1 MKRKYQWMICAF
13 LILLVVGAFLL
24 LTKRDDQKLE
34 NGSFVMERTWD
45 DDGLYQSR
53 GQCLS

>member
-13 LILLVVGAFLL
+13 LIIFVVAAFLL
-24 LTKRDDQKLE
+24 LIRQDDQKLE
-34 NGSFVMERTWD
+34 NGSFVLERTWSD
-45 DDGLYQSR
+45 DSLYQSR

>member
-13 LILLVVGAFLL
+13 LILFVIAAFLL
-24 LTKRDDQKLE
+24 LTRRDDQRLE
-34 NGSFVMERTWD
+34 NGSFVLERTWN

-53 GQCLS
+53 GQRLS